1 MNSLDR
7 ELAAAVRLARD
18 AGAILRRAHSTRQEQ
33 HETVSGELATQAHS
47 DCDALIRAGLRAGF
61 PDDGIYSE
69 RAPHSPERFLHSRVW
84 MIDPLDGVTSFAS
97 CGDEFSVSIGMA
109 IDGEACLGVVYNPV
123 REELIA
129 GYRGGGVTVNDSA
142 SKISDVYSLDY
153 CFITV
158 CRREWSQGIRSV
170 KMPCR
175 VVPMAGTAYKLARVA
190 GGLDDGTFMLRP
202 YPEWSTCAGVAL
214 VKSAGGLVTSTS
226 GEFIRY
232 NRPDLRQCV
241 GLVAAGAGMHSL
253 LLRKVKETQFPD
265 AEAKIEGAGA

>member
-7 ELAAAVRLARD
+7 ELAAAVRLARE
-18 AGAILRRAHSTRQEQ
+18 AGAILRRAHRTRQAQ
-33 HETVSGELATQAHS
+33 HETVSGELATQAHA
-47 DCDALIRAGLRAGF
+47 DCDALIRAGLRAEF
-61 PDDGIYSE
+61 PDDGVYSE

-84 MIDPLDGVTSFAS
+84 MIDPLDGITSFAS
-97 CGDEFSVSIGMA
+97 CGDEFSVAIGMA

-123 REELIA
+123 REELVA
-129 GYRGGGVTVNDSA
+129 GYRGAGVTINDCT

-158 CRREWSQGIRSV
+158 CRREWAQGIRTV

-190 GGLDDGTFMLRP
+190 GGLDDGTFMVRTQ
-202 YPEWSTCAGVAL
+202 PEWSTCAGVAL
-214 VKSAGGLVTSTS
+214 VKAASGLVTATS

-241 GLVAAGAGMHSL
+241 GLVAAGAGIHSL
-253 LLRKVKETQFPD
+253 LLRRVKETQFPT